1 MLKWKW
7 ILMGAG
13 ASLLMYGCSAKEAAA
28 PSAPPQ
34 ETWAPEAAKA
44 AEASGMQDLYKLRN
58 PLIGD
63 VSADGRLVDAAKHQF
78 GVTNSSTI
86 ELVTQ
91 KEPYELI
98 LHFKKEPD
106 YEAMKRSAVVL
117 LSLIDN
123 CGIVS
128 WDYPLKQSGT
138 ASAISVDSQAASKL
152 AGVVD
157 IKSYSQTS
165 EHVEELLSLLHNMP
179 DTSDD
184 GIHPVTEASK
194 PEPVTGCG

>member
-7 ILMGAG
+7 IVMGAG
-13 ASLLMYGCSAKEAAA
+13 ASLLLYGCSAKEAAI

-34 ETWAPEAAKA
+34 ETWAPPAAKTTGA
-44 AEASGMQDLYKLRN
+44 ADVQDLCKLRN

-63 VSADGRLVDAAKHQF
+63 ASADGRLVDAAKHQF
-78 GVTNSSTI
+78 GVTDSSTI

-106 YEAMKRSAVVL
+106 SEAMKKSAVVL

-128 WDYPLKQSGT
+128 WDYPLGQSGT
-138 ASAISVDSQAASKL
+138 VAAISVDSQAASKL
-152 AGVVD
+152 AGVDD

-165 EHVEELLSLLHNMP
+165 GKVEELLSLLNKTP
-179 DTSDD
+179 DASDD

-194 PEPVTGCG
+194 AAPVTGYG